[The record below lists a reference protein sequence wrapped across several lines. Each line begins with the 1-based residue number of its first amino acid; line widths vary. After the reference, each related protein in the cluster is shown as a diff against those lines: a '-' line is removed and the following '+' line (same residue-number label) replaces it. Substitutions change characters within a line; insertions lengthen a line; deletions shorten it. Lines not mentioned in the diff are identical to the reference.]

1 MNERVVGIKQSDVCI
16 ARVKRMCCT
25 IFSLMLVWID
35 GWMECMII
43 NALIY
48 VYMCL

>member
-1 MNERVVGIKQSDVCI
+1 MNERVVGIKQSDVWFGKSETYVLHDILSDAC
-16 ARVKRMCCT
+16 M
-25 IFSLMLVWID
+25 D

-43 NALIY
+43 NTLIY